1 MHQRGTFPICSAPSK
16 VRKIT
21 EIPETFEEDGNI
33 LVFSDNFGHLRK
45 NTNANPVTYALNLSL
60 RQEAKQILI
69 EDLPINTAI
78 QNSDFGAPTPAN
90 SSIVIR
96 ISPVQNSTDDERS
109 EKRSGHELNRLLV
122 PGEVF
127 LIGVKAQTN
136 FQKTGVAFDLNARKD
151 NVPLSQAGGQANR
164 VFDLFDAE
172 GNIISG
178 ALNLISP
185 RSTPTA
191 NTWFTLMWSG
201 RRFVLLGS
209 NNWVNKT

>member
-21 EIPETFEEDGNI
+21 EIPETFEEDVSI

-45 NTNANPVTYALNLSL
+45 NTNTSPIAYALNLSL

-69 EDLPINTAI
+69 EDLPINAAI

-90 SSIVIR
+90 SQIVMR
-96 ISPVQNSTDDERS
+96 VSPVQNSIDDES
-109 EKRSGHELNRLLV
+109 SDKRSGHELNRLLV

-136 FQKTGVAFDLNARKD
+136 FQKTAFIFDLNARKD
-151 NVPLSQAGGQANR
+151 NVPISQADGQPNR
-164 VFDLFDAE
+164 PFDLFDAE

-178 ALNLISP
+178 ALNIGAP
-185 RSTPTA
+185 RGTPTA